1 MAINQGFKSGLQ
13 GSHGGYFVGAAKNL
27 SVSIRDNV
35 IFPDRNGNYFKD
47 DPVNPVTAKE
57 GITGR
62 EGNTPHDPGSKN
74 ELQQQ
79 MLICYCI
86 IYYTT
91 LNLTSMYLNTYI
103 F

>member
-1 MAINQGFKSGLQ
+1 MAINQGFK
-13 GSHGGYFVGAAKNL
+13 GGYKAFVGAAKNF
-27 SVSIRDNV
+27 SVSVRDNV

-79 MLICYCI
+79 ILISYSE
-86 IYYTT
+86 
-91 LNLTSMYLNTYI
+91 L
-103 F
+103 